1 MRHFSIC
8 GFSAREAGIG
18 FIFDWIPRRW
28 FGFGFD
34 WIPGRGFGF
43 GFDWIPGRGFGF
55 GFDWI
60 PGRGMNMPAVPDC
73 SGSGM

>member
-18 FIFDWIPRRW
+18 FIFDWIPRR
-28 FGFGFD
+28 GF
-34 WIPGRGFGF
+34 
-43 GFDWIPGRGFGF
+43 GFGF

>member
-8 GFSAREAGIG
+8 GFSAMEAWIG
-18 FIFDWIPRRW
+18 FIFDWIPR
-28 FGFGFD
+28 
-34 WIPGRGFGF
+34 RGFGF

>member
-18 FIFDWIPRRW
+18 FIFDWIP
-28 FGFGFD
+28 
-34 WIPGRGFGF
+34 GRGFGF
-43 GFDWIPGRGFGF
+43 GFDWIPGRGFGFGF

>member
-18 FIFDWIPRRW
+18 FIFDWIPR
-28 FGFGFD
+28 
-34 WIPGRGFGF
+34 RGFGF